1 MKTLG
6 QKLNTLRK
14 DANMSQEELAEQLG
28 VSRQAIS
35 KWERDEGS
43 PDLFNIQMIAKV
55 FNITIDS
62 LLNAEIETPRMKKG
76 NGDLRNKI
84 GIILISI
91 FVFLSGAAIIALFI
105 GMMIYSLP
113 ILSALIEFFRIDIH
127 NRLSYYIFNQEILF
141 TLIMLV
147 YFILFSIYIMI
158 YSNIYSTKHE
168 FKEKHRLTLILLNGF
183 LLSSYLSVLAFISL
197 SGFSFIFLYIVGF
210 LVVLSGLVG
219 SFLIAPTQNEFKKI
233 ERTSKFKT
241 IFKRI
246 IVVSSII
253 ISFISLSSLI
263 QVTYLTKETIL
274 LTHTMM
280 SDENPK
286 ANLEINYAPYHQSDE
301 FLLQIEDEAL
311 SKLDEYEI
319 SIYVNEELLFHDN
332 INISEEESYREIII
346 FRDENIFRL
355 RKSFELEGIISTADS
370 FRIEITYSED
380 GVEKTAN
387 IICDE
392 DIHFGNYAEAI
403 AIPIWYDI
411 P

>member
-76 NGDLRNKI
+76 NGVLRNKI

-210 LVVLSGLVG
+210 LIVLSGLVG

-263 QVTYLTKETIL
+263 QVTYLAKETIL

-286 ANLEINYAPYHQSDE
+286 ANLEINYAPYHKSDE
-301 FLLQIEDEAL
+301 FLVQIEDEAL

-355 RKSFELEGIISTADS
+355 RKGFELEGIISTADS